1 MKRNYVL
8 LGLTMLS
15 LSVAHAASRYSLTLS
30 APTKVGDT
38 RLEAGVYKV
47 EMKGETAVF
56 TSGKTTT
63 EVPAALETT
72 ERKYAETALSTEG
85 LALKEIQL
93 GGTKTKIVIKPAMPV
108 VAVGQ

>member
-1 MKRNYVL
+1 MKRNIL

-15 LSVAHAASRYSLTLS
+15 LSVAHAASRYTVTLS

-56 TSGKTTT
+56 SSGKSAT
-63 EVPAALETT
+63 EVPAAIETVD
-72 ERKYAETALSTEG
+72 RKFKDNATSTQG
-85 LALKEIQL
+85 SSLKEIYL
-93 GGTKTKIVIKPAMPV
+93 GGTNTKIVIKPATS
-108 VAVGQ
+108 VAATGQ